1 MKNLFVIMGFCLI
14 LAGCGTFTGIPSH
27 GGGKRFAIEQELI
40 SASARAAAKA
50 LDVSVLEGKSVHL
63 IMISIGD
70 QGSGNLVGGRYNLQF
85 LMQGGYVNSPSTIA
99 SNSFPTVT
107 NTSTSDTG
115 GIITTTSGT
124 SVLNFPSKTKTE
136 TDGFQANATGGASY
150 SGLGSYQSE
159 AFLNTNDV
167 SFLETV
173 LAQALILKG
182 VIPVLSP
189 KFAAQADATLL
200 VTVDVFGTHRSRFDS
215 HIFNKEQLMAKTAV
229 HVMAFDKNMSVIVKP
244 AVYAYEAKYTEKFS
258 FWVGPYEYEKSLRK
272 SDPLLVDFTDMKVP
286 KNKKIK
292 KSFSGEA
299 FISVPMKRPNVRTR
313 SNELTKPLSSPDP
326 SRPEDVK

>member
-1 MKNLFVIMGFCLI
+1 MRNFLALAGLCLV

-50 LDVSVLEGKSVHL
+50 LDVSALEGKAVHL
-63 IMISIGD
+63 IMVSVGD

-85 LMQGGYVNSPSTIA
+85 LLQGGYVNNPSTIA
-99 SNSFPTVT
+99 KNSFPTVSSA
-107 NTSTSDTG
+107 STSDTG
-115 GIITTTSGT
+115 GIVTTTSGT
-124 SVLNFPSKTKTE
+124 SVLNFPGKTKTE
-136 TDGFQANATGGASY
+136 TDGFQADATGGVSY
-150 SGLGSYQSE
+150 GGLGSYQSE

-189 KFAAQADATLL
+189 EFSSQADATLL
-200 VTVDVFGTHRSRFDS
+200 ITVDVFGTHRSRFDA
-215 HIFNKEQLMAKTAV
+215 HVYNKEQLMAKTAF
-229 HVMAFDKNMSVIVKP
+229 HAMAFDKGMNIIMKP

-258 FWVGPYEYEKSLRK
+258 LWVGPFEYEKSVRK
-272 SDPLLVDFTDMKVP
+272 SDPLLVDFTDMDVP
-286 KNKKIK
+286 ENTITR
-292 KSFSGEA
+292 KSFSSA
-299 FISVPMKRPNVRTR
+299 VFTPVPAKKPDMRTRPNESTR
-313 SNELTKPLSSPDP
+313 PLSSPDP
-326 SRPEDVK
+326 ARLEDVE